1 VEAAALLAVT
11 RNQAAQA
18 RADVVEETVLE
29 GEEFTTIVPENTT
42 LKANFTGNPQID
54 YKFDPNLPRELNG
67 LNLSDYPFYSLVPDN
82 INFDCH
88 GLTDGFYANVEHKC
102 QVWMFFQLPKFKLE
116 HTIDIKININILQK
130 LWSLI
135 LIEISPRAN

>member
-1 VEAAALLAVT
+1 LSCVVSGCVVFAEGIASPAVVRSKVRLPQTAAATAAPLVEAAALLAVS

-18 RADVVEETVLE
+18 RSDVVEETVLE

-67 LNLSDYPFYSLVPDN
+67 LNLSDYPFYSLVPTN
-82 INFDCH
+82 INFNCN

-102 QVWMFFQLPKFKLE
+102 QV
-116 HTIDIKININILQK
+116 
-130 LWSLI
+130 
-135 LIEISPRAN
+135 